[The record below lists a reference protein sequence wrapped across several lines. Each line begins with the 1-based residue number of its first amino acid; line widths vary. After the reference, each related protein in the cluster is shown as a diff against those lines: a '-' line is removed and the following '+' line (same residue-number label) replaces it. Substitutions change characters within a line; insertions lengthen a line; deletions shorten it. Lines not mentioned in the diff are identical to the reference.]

1 MLFPKPYYLDKMNK
15 LHAQEHQA
23 LNNIPM
29 QEQKP
34 TENQGLL
41 ESDQKQRED
50 LVQQVEYNQNQ

>member
-1 MLFPKPYYLDKMNK
+1 MLFPKPLYLDKMNK
-15 LHAQEHQA
+15 LHAQEHHDKH
-23 LNNIPM
+23 NIQL

-50 LVQQVEYNQNQ
+50 LLQQVEYNQQ